1 MLDFKYSAVCSVNS
15 NTRYR
20 VKFLNKTL
28 IITFIFYSSKI
39 IDLLVIRCP
48 GYYLVPFF
56 LQIYKQSVL
65 LVKNV
70 TQ

>member
-1 MLDFKYSAVCSVNS
+1 MLDFKYNAVCSVNS

-48 GYYLVPFF
+48 GYYLVPFLF
-56 LQIYKQSVL
+56 
-65 LVKNV
+65 
-70 TQ
+70 